1 MKNFKK
7 QIQNEI
13 PENVVFV
20 GVHYRGSDFVNYLK
34 KRSGQGVL
42 RQIIHTQIVSEAQN
56 DLKVFL

>member
-20 GVHYRGSDFVNYLK
+20 GVHYRGTDFVNYLK

-42 RQIIHTQIVSEAQN
+42 RKIIHTQIVA
-56 DLKVFL
+56 